1 MSIDLGVP
9 QKFAFA
15 YGDGS
20 MVGDFIPVEFSQSC
34 NLMDVTDSYADRRDF
49 MSRGNNIEISLK
61 SCGVVTICHDHIILR
76 IRDKKVSDCTIEELL
91 FAVRQKI
98 NKGE

>member
-34 NLMDVTDSYADRRDF
+34 NLVDVTDNSTDRRDF
-49 MSRGNNIEISLK
+49 MSRGNSIEISLK
-61 SCGVVTICHDHIILR
+61 SCGVVTIRHNHTILR

>member
-20 MVGDFIPVEFSQSC
+20 MVGDFIPVEFSESW
-34 NLMDVTDSYADRRDF
+34 DWIDATDSHTGERDF
-49 MSRGNNIEISLK
+49 LSSGHSIEISLK

-98 NKGE
+98 NKSP